1 MVIAIVTG
9 QDYSTEQYETSYR
22 LSTVKQEKH
31 YGTGGD
37 LMEQQK
43 NEEKRQKNAADL
55 LVEGLLEEGVEYIF
69 GIPGEE
75 NLAVMNAID
84 QSPIKF
90 ITTRHEQGAAFMADV
105 YGRLTGKAGVCL
117 ATLGPG
123 ATNLVTGVADA
134 DSDGAPLVAI
144 TGQVGTERM
153 HITGHQFLDLT
164 KMFEPITK
172 RTKMVVRPDTVGEIV
187 RLAFKYAESEKPGA
201 THIDL
206 PVNVAKMP
214 VPENEKP
221 LRKKTAP
228 KEYAE
233 LDTVQDAAGMIF
245 QAKNPVILAG
255 SGVVRGHASK
265 ELTDFATK
273 LKIPVINTMMAK
285 GVIPFDNPYSMWTI
299 GIPQKDYQNKIMEE
313 ADLVIA
319 VGYDIVEYA
328 PSKWNPN
335 GSTDIIHVDMR
346 PAHINKQYQP
356 EVEVVGDIADA
367 LVQIGRRASRRHE
380 PERALEIKKMMVEEH
395 EAYATDD
402 SFPMKPQRIL
412 NDVRKVMGRED
423 IVISDVGA
431 HKMWIARHYNCYEP
445 NTCIISNGFATM
457 GISVPGAIGAKLVYP
472 DKKILAVCGD
482 GGFMMNCQEFE
493 TALRAKTPFVT
504 LIFNDSS
511 YGLIKWKQMDQ
522 YGKSCCVDFTNP
534 DFVKFAESMG
544 AIGYRITKAEE
555 LVPTLEKAFEQN
567 VPVIIDCPVDYAEN
581 TKLTA
586 HLKELMEKL

>member
-1 MVIAIVTG
+1 M
-9 QDYSTEQYETSYR
+9 
-22 LSTVKQEKH
+22 EKPERN
-31 YGTGGD
+31 T
-37 LMEQQK
+37 
-43 NEEKRQKNAADL
+43 ADL
-55 LVEGLLEEGVEYIF
+55 LVECLIEEGVEYIF

-75 NLAVMNAID
+75 NLALMNAIYD
-84 QSPIKF
+84 SPIKF
-90 ITTRHEQGAAFMADV
+90 ITVRHEQGAAFMADV

-117 ATLGPG
+117 STLGPG
-123 ATNLVTGVADA
+123 ATNLITGVADA
-134 DSDGAPLVAI
+134 YSDGAPLVAI

-153 HITGHQFLDLT
+153 HITSHQFLDLT

-172 RTKMVVRPDTVGEIV
+172 RTKMVVRPDTIGEIV
-187 RLAFKYAESEKPGA
+187 RLAFKYAENEKPGA

-206 PVNVAKMP
+206 PVNIAKMP
-214 VPENEKP
+214 VPEHEKP
-221 LRKKTAP
+221 LKKKIAP

-233 LDTVQDAAGMIF
+233 LDTVQDAAGLIF

-255 SGVVRGHASK
+255 SGVVRGHAAQA
-265 ELTDFATK
+265 LTEFAMK

-285 GVIPFDNPYSMWTI
+285 GVIPLDNKYSMWTV
-299 GIPQKDYQNKIMEE
+299 GIPQKDYQNKILEE

-328 PSKWNPN
+328 PAKWNPE
-335 GSTDIIHVDMR
+335 GKVQIIHVDMR
-346 PAHINKQYQP
+346 PAHINKLYQP
-356 EVEVVGDIADA
+356 EVEVVGDISDS
-367 LVQIGRRASRRHE
+367 LLQIGRRTARHQE
-380 PERALEIKKMMVEEH
+380 PEKALEIKARMVAEH
-395 EAYATDD
+395 ESYTGDA

-412 NDVRKVMGRED
+412 QDVRKVMGKDD

-431 HKMWIARHYNCYEP
+431 HKMWIARHYQCYEP

-457 GISVPGAIGAKLVYP
+457 GISVPGAIGARLVYP
-472 DKKILAVCGD
+472 DKKILAICGD

-493 TALRAKTPFVT
+493 TAMRAKTPFVT

-522 YGKSCCVDFTNP
+522 YHKNCYVDFTNP

-544 AIGYRITKAEE
+544 AIGYRIEKAED
-555 LVPTLEKAFEQN
+555 LVPTLEKAFQQKI
-567 VPVIIDCPVDYAEN
+567 PVIIDCPVDYSEN

-586 HLKELMEKL
+586 HLEELMKEL